1 MRCIKDKKEKVCA
14 ITGKP
19 AKYFDPL
26 TKNYYST
33 VEAFKIL
40 RERYYQKEED
50 CLLFKIQTLSD
61 LASQK
66 KERLKKMIMTENDKP
81 KEQVEYV
88 FNNNEITNKNN
99 NSIKID
105 SETMSIEE
113 GDENKVGNKFV
124 SGNSALL
131 KMINKFGLL
140 KNDGGNEEKKV
151 ISHRIYN
158 RNRENCVESGMLLEA
173 NKVKLIIS
181 KKIFKDKYSSKLPA
195 PEMANE

>member
-1 MRCIKDKKEKVCA
+1 M
-14 ITGKP
+14 
-19 AKYFDPL
+19 
-26 TKNYYST
+26 N
-33 VEAFKIL
+33 
-40 RERYYQKEED
+40 
-50 CLLFKIQTLSD
+50 
-61 LASQK
+61 
-66 KERLKKMIMTENDKP
+66 ENDKP
-81 KEQVEYV
+81 KEQLDFI
-88 FNNNEITNKNN
+88 FNNNDISNKNS

-113 GDENKVGNKFV
+113 GEENKNGNKFI

-173 NKVKLIIS
+173 NKIKLIIS

-195 PEMANE
+195 PEMTSE